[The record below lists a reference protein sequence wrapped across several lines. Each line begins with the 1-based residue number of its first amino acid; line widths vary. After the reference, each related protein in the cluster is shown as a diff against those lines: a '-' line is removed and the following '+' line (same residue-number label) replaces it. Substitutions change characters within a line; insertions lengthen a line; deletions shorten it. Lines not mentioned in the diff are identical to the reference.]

1 MSLPQ
6 LRFFAFADVNL
17 PECIKISM
25 KNVIKCIT
33 LYLVGRIY
41 FRVFKI
47 NSVTEEHVQIDTLF

>member
-17 PECIKISM
+17 PECIKISR

-33 LYLVGRIY
+33 LYLVG
-41 FRVFKI
+41 RVFKI